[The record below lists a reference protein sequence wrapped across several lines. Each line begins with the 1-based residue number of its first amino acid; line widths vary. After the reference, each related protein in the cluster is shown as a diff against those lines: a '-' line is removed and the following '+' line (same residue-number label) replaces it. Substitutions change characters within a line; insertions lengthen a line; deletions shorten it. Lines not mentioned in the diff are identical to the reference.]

1 MKKERK
7 KKEKQVL
14 LYHQVMQVVG
24 IRKDEEDLRYK
35 VKLIVDSKGEKIIN
49 E

>member
-1 MKKERK
+1 MNKERK

-14 LYHQVMQVVG
+14 LYQEVMQTVG
-24 IRKDEEDLRYK
+24 RRKDEEDLRCK
-35 VKLIVDSKGEKIIN
+35 VKLIVDSKGEKTIN